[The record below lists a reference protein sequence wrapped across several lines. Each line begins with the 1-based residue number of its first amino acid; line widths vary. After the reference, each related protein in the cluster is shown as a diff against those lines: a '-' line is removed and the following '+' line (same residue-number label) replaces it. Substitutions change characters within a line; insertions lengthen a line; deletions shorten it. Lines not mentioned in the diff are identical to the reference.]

1 MNTQANQFYKEPW
14 FGIVLTIIFFPA
26 GIYVM
31 FRFGP
36 WQKRTKTILAI
47 VLSLVCIVVWTI
59 AGMAPASSNP
69 GVGET
74 WLSTSKGKPAINVS
88 TKLHFN
94 VDNKG
99 RVQLKGSTNLPDQTK
114 LHVTISR
121 GDTIVGDDVTVK
133 SQAWSTNALTH
144 NNQPLTPATY
154 KVHITSKGWS
164 TQPKTV
170 TAKVGTQGQQL
181 RGHEVTKTGKQRSVD
196 ILKTVSYQP

>member
-74 WLSTSKGKPAINVS
+74 WLSTSKGKSAINVS
-88 TKLHFN
+88 TKFHFN
-94 VDNKG
+94 VDNNG

-144 NNQPLTPATY
+144 NNHPLTPATY
-154 KVHITSKGWS
+154 KVHITSKSWS

-181 RGHEVTKTGKQRSVD
+181 RGHEVVKTGKQRSVD